1 MALRVWLPFNGS
13 VENKGISNTTMSGS
27 PSSWG
32 NGKIGKC
39 ATFTGNVGN
48 VIYNNT
54 TDYNYTDKFSW
65 AVWINTNFTGTTSQF
80 AFTNGR
86 ADAGGYGYG
95 LQCSN
100 STTCNIRF
108 GSQSFGVAVTGGEWT
123 HLTFT
128 KNGTSI
134 KIYKNGS
141 IVTDTTF
148 TGTLPTYSDGN
159 GLGLGCF
166 HYSGNIYPFY
176 GSLNDFRIYDHCLSP
191 KEVKEIS
198 QGLVLH
204 YKLDGWSGGNGE
216 NLAYGTNTADIS
228 TNIWRLSNQTGGTTN
243 SIEYDGNTPVAVIT
257 RDDVAQSG
265 WSYLHYDN
273 IHPADIKP
281 STTYTISFDVMTSVD
296 GTIGISALMQGN
308 ATNSKSKSVT
318 NIRNICTAGTWSHII
333 LQTITKDDFTDINNS
348 QVIYLNTSSSL
359 RAVNVTIKMK
369 NMKMEIGSKDTP
381 WSPALTEIGI
391 DTTKIIDSSGYGND
405 GTVTGTLSTE
415 SDSDRYEISTHY
427 SGSSYTDTVSGTF
440 NWFDFSQ
447 CTLSAWIKP
456 TASVSSWSGSI
467 GVQHDQ
473 NASHK
478 GFTITDYANNFR
490 VVTVNGSYTTIDS
503 GKPLTVGEWHH
514 CAAVLNGTNLKMYY
528 DGAMVKEST
537 VSWGSAAIATDMRFA
552 TGVDFPGSNEMFN
565 GNYSDVRMYCT
576 ALSAEDILDIY
587 HTSANVDDLGNLH
600 GFEFVED
607 DDNRVDKQ
615 GLVHAG
621 LLSSDSDL
629 IKLLYDKKLHIEPDG
644 SVWAHIYHHNRPD
657 LGSFSSTDDFAN
669 SVKIDDNRW
678 FNATEIVN
686 SFSSEWEF
694 LIIYNFTQGGTVYK
708 ERWIQT
714 KNPETAVF
722 GDVDAA
728 DITRVTGNGYRT
740 GTWGGLYKK
749 NSSAYWVMNN
759 GTNGNWWGATGSF
772 SIYQGGIPGYGGSIT
787 TTGCN
792 DLYIRIDRF
801 SSTPTHASIGR
812 GSVYTFN
819 DFIEK

>member
-1 MALRVWLPFNGS
+1 MALRVWLPLNGS
-13 VENKGISNTTMSGS
+13 VENKGISDTTMSGS
-27 PSSWG
+27 PASWG

-95 LQCSN
+95 LQCTN
-100 STTCNIRF
+100 TTTCNIRF
-108 GSQSFGVAVTGGEWT
+108 GNQSYGVAVTGGEWT

-204 YKLDGWSGGNGE
+204 YKLDGWSGGINE
-216 NLAYGTNTADIS
+216 NLALDTANKINTSTAATKTVTLDYGLQSNFSLIRGNKITISADIILENAVS
-228 TNIWRLSNQTGGTTN
+228 TATSGSKRVGFEPAIRYS
-243 SIEYDGNTPVAVIT
+243 DNTLQYMGYWIGLDSTPKT
-257 RDDVAQSG
+257 SSG
-265 WSYLHYDN
+265 RY
-273 IHPADIKP
+273 
-281 STTYTISFDVMTSVD
+281 STTVTVQNKDFQSIAQNGTYIQGLTS
-296 GTIGISALMQGN
+296 GTA
-308 ATNSKSKSVT
+308 
-318 NIRNICTAGTWSHII
+318 
-333 LQTITKDDFTDINNS
+333 
-348 QVIYLNTSSSL
+348 
-359 RAVNVTIKMK
+359 TIKNIK
-369 NMKMEIGSKDTP
+369 VELGDKATP
-381 WSPALTEIGI
+381 WSPAPQDLGI
-391 DTTKIIDSSGYGND
+391 DTTKVIDSSGYEHDGTIVGALTTDTNTLRYDLSAKQAASDLIEAPYNPIGSNSFTISGWFYRTGGACTYYAAKNVYETYICLENGRYFIYNSSGSAYVGNWTSAQNTWQYIVLVNDASNKKLKLYVNGTFISEVTTD
-405 GTVTGTLSTE
+405 GTVYNSDILNIGGRQGT
-415 SDSDRYEISTHY
+415 
-427 SGSSYTDTVSGTF
+427 
-440 NWFDFSQ
+440 
-447 CTLSAWIKP
+447 
-456 TASVSSWSGSI
+456 
-467 GVQHDQ
+467 
-473 NASHK
+473 
-478 GFTITDYANNFR
+478 
-490 VVTVNGSYTTIDS
+490 GSY
-503 GKPLTVGEWHH
+503 VG
-514 CAAVLNGTNLKMYY
+514 LI
-528 DGAMVKEST
+528 S
-537 VSWGSAAIATDMRFA
+537 
-552 TGVDFPGSNEMFN
+552 DFRI
-565 GNYSDVRMYCT
+565 YAT
-576 ALSAEDILDIY
+576 ALSAEDIIDLY
-587 HTSANVDDLGNLH
+587 HASANIDNEKRLH
-600 GFEFVED
+600 SFEFVED

-615 GLVHAG
+615 GLVHSG

-629 IKLLYDKKLHIEPDG
+629 IKLLYDKELHIEPDG

-657 LGSFSSTDDFAN
+657 LGSFSSTNDFAN

-812 GSVYTFN
+812 GSVYTFD

>member
-1 MALRVWLPFNGS
+1 MALRVWLPLNGS

-27 PSSWG
+27 PASWG

-100 STTCNIRF
+100 ATTCNIRF

-123 HLTFT
+123 HLAFT
-128 KNGTSI
+128 KSGTSI
-134 KIYKNGS
+134 KVYKNGS

-148 TGTLPTYSDGN
+148 SGTLPTYSDGN

-204 YKLDGWSGGNGE
+204 YKLDGWSGGAGE
-216 NLAYGTNTADIS
+216 NLLSKYVTPGQQNPGATSSAGRTNYYGDYGIIIPATENADTYFRLFTNTQLQQ
-228 TNIWRLSNQTGGTTN
+228 N
-243 SIEYDGNTPVAVIT
+243 
-257 RDDVAQSG
+257 AQ
-265 WSYLHYDN
+265 
-273 IHPADIKP
+273 
-281 STTYTISFDVMTSVD
+281 YTISCEASGLSSGTYYNFPLYAQNNTSMGVLRIDHNGICSLTFTMTYATQTAMTVD
-296 GTIGISALMQGN
+296 GKTVYLCFMDDSARTLASGQG
-308 ATNSKSKSVT
+308 A
-318 NIRNICTAGTWSHII
+318 I
-333 LQTITKDDFTDINNS
+333 
-348 QVIYLNTSSSL
+348 
-359 RAVNVTIKMK
+359 TIKNFK
-369 NMKMEIGSKDTP
+369 IEKGSKATQ
-381 WSPALTEIGI
+381 WSPAPQDLGI
-391 DTTKIIDSSGYGND
+391 DTTKITDSSGYGND
-405 GTVTGTLSTE
+405 GTIIGTLSTE

-427 SGSSYTDTVSGTF
+427 PGSSYTDTGSGTF

-456 TASVSSWSGSI
+456 TASVSGWSGSI
-467 GVQHDQ
+467 GVQHNQ
-473 NASHK
+473 NAGHK

-503 GKPLTVGEWHH
+503 GKQLTVGEWHH

-552 TGVDFPGSNEMFN
+552 TGVDFPGSDEMFT
-565 GNYSDVRMYCT
+565 GNYSDIRMYCT
-576 ALSAEDILDIY
+576 ALSAEDILDLY
-587 HTSANVDDLGNLH
+587 HTSANIDDLYNIHSFEYNEIFTSNLYDFSAPWTYENLT
-600 GFEFVED
+600 GSTVDTDMGQAIKLVTSSTNQRAYKNVSNIWTTSGKQFVVSFIAKSDIEGITCD
-607 DDNRVDKQ
+607 MSRSIADFTDKFTLSTKWKRYTGTITVTSTSTGGTLSFRINQSGATVYILGVKLEEANKNLISATKQ
-615 GLVHAG
+615 GE
-621 LLSSDSDL
+621 LLENNIDEIEYLTISKFKKESS
-629 IKLLYDKKLHIEPDG
+629 
-644 SVWAHIYHHNRPD
+644 N
-657 LGSFSSTDDFAN
+657 
-669 SVKIDDNRW
+669 
-678 FNATEIVN
+678 
-686 SFSSEWEF
+686 
-694 LIIYNFTQGGTVYK
+694 IIAK
-708 ERWIQT
+708 
-714 KNPETAVF
+714 
-722 GDVDAA
+722 
-728 DITRVTGNGYRT
+728 
-740 GTWGGLYKK
+740 
-749 NSSAYWVMNN
+749 
-759 GTNGNWWGATGSF
+759 
-772 SIYQGGIPGYGGSIT
+772 
-787 TTGCN
+787 
-792 DLYIRIDRF
+792 
-801 SSTPTHASIGR
+801 
-812 GSVYTFN
+812 